1 LKNRGGEFVLPFCFK
16 DDHGTRT
23 SHYLIFVT
31 KHFRGYEIMK
41 SIMAKE
47 SASCPQGVPSFVF
60 DPNQQSNPVL
70 FELDKPLDEL
80 KNLLRRDFAGRSLT
94 MRQIYEQHSNG
105 KPYINENYKEALR
118 QLEAEDRIDTEPAAA
133 KRRRA
138 KGVVT
143 FADDVTVR
151 FP

>member
-1 LKNRGGEFVLPFCFK
+1 
-16 DDHGTRT
+16 
-23 SHYLIFVT
+23 
-31 KHFRGYEIMK
+31 
-41 SIMAKE
+41 
-47 SASCPQGVPSFVF
+47 
-60 DPNQQSNPVL
+60 
-70 FELDKPLDEL
+70 
-80 KNLLRRDFAGRSLT
+80 